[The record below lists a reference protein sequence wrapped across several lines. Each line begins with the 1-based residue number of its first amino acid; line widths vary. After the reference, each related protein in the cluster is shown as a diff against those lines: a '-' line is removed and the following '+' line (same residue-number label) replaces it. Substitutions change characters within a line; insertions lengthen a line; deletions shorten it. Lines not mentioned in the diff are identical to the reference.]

1 MKNIIILEKEPTTI
15 AEVHGVLKTRKDD
28 ERNYEQKLVWE
39 HVSRFKKLGVRDS
52 RKLVEELRSLELRR
66 LKEEHIVQ
74 IVDLLPK
81 TLKELK
87 SVFADSKS
95 NLHDDELKSIMGAVE
110 KYVN

>member
-1 MKNIIILEKEPTTI
+1 MKNVIILEKAPTTI
-15 AEVHGVLKTRKDD
+15 AEVHSVLKARKDD

-39 HVSRFKKLGVRDS
+39 HVSKFKKLGVRDS
-52 RKLVEELRSLELRR
+52 KKLVEELSGLELRR

-87 SVFADSKS
+87 SVFSDSKS
-95 NLHDDELKSIMGAVE
+95 NLHDDELKKVMDAVK